1 MLRPQTLQEDLIAC
15 VSTRPMS
22 LSSSRVSAL
31 YPRTLLGK
39 GGSSRQLA
47 APGGRIILTLS
58 GLRDVMSPF
67 AARLPVRI
75 KRF

>member
-39 GGSSRQLA
+39 GGSSSQLA
-47 APGGRIILTLS
+47 APG
-58 GLRDVMSPF
+58 
-67 AARLPVRI
+67 
-75 KRF
+75 